1 MGRPAETIR
10 WIPLDGLTVDI
21 LEKLASILAGKPEVP
36 EGVVY
41 HVGRIAPLW
50 DDDRFECEG

>member
-1 MGRPAETIR
+1 MSRDTGTIR
-10 WIPLDGLTVDI
+10 YVPLDGLTVDI
-21 LEKLASILAGKPEVP
+21 LEKLAQILAGKPEVP

-50 DDDRFECEG
+50 DADRFEVE